1 MKHLLIATA
10 LLITPALTTP
20 VWAEEDLPMPVQW
33 GGTGRAAPAES
44 DAPASVTFGD
54 GAHGKRQP
62 TGQRAASYGEPA
74 EDSEKTIDAN
84 AAPSKVEVRSW
95 DVKKKE
101 AVKP

>member
-10 LLITPALTTP
+10 LLITPAL
-20 VWAEEDLPMPVQW
+20 AEEDLPIPMEW
-33 GGTGRAAPAES
+33 GGTGGTTQTDEEAPTTI
-44 DAPASVTFGD
+44 TFGD

-62 TGQRAASYGEPA
+62 TGEPK
-74 EDSEKTIDAN
+74 EDIEKTIDAN
-84 AAPSKVEVRSW
+84 AAPSKVEVRGW